1 MATATN
7 IALSGNEELAY
18 AIGPLRLDTAAK
30 VSQILN
36 ENHKK
41 WDIYVNDM
49 GHHVGVTFPLTMAAD
64 LFHRIMLFTISCPCT
79 PWVHRPMRYKRDTMN
94 TFLRC
99 APHFLHTTQ

>member
-49 GHHVGVTFPLTMAAD
+49 GHHVGLSSLFAIPAD
-64 LFHRIMLFTISCPCT
+64 LSHRIMLFTISCPCT
-79 PWVHRPMRYKRDTMN
+79 PLVHHPMRYKQPTTN
-94 TFLRC
+94 TFLHCDLR
-99 APHFLHTTQ
+99 FLHMTQ